1 MKISSLIFAVLMF
14 LVSCSNKDK
23 LTDKSKLS
31 PYDYRLFQGTVVWPL
46 AKAAHEG
53 DIELTEEILTKCP
66 GLANIQD
73 SIYGNTILMMAIIN
87 QDYKLFKLLIDNG
100 ANVNYHNKFGGQS
113 PLIEASS
120 YKQYDYK
127 FAKDLVE
134 KGANVNDT
142 TRNSPNAQVSPL
154 MAASRSG
161 NILIVEYLLKQGAN
175 INYRNNF
182 GSTALGESM
191 LTQKYDVALLLLNNG
206 ADFLSPIY
214 NGLDEYGKSTVP
226 ISMITALRNAMT
238 EIGTPEYVQKRKI
251 IYFLKTKGINY
262 DSIPIPDYVIKRAK
276 EKYPSTWQDYLRH
289 Y

>member
-1 MKISSLIFAVLMF
+1 MF

-31 PYDYRLFQGTVVWPL
+31 PYDYRLFQGTAVWPL
-46 AKAAHEG
+46 AKAVHEG
-53 DIELTEEILTKCP
+53 DIELSEKILAKQP

-100 ANVNYHNKFGGQS
+100 ANVNYHNKLGGQS

-120 YKQYDYK
+120 YKQYDSK
-127 FAKDLVE
+127 FAKDLVG

-191 LTQKYDVALLLLNNG
+191 LTQKYDIALLLLDNG

-214 NGLDEYGKSTVP
+214 NGIDEYGKSTVP
-226 ISMITALRNAMT
+226 ISMLTALRNAMT
-238 EIGTPEYVQKRKI
+238 EIGTPEYEQKKEI
-251 IYFLKTKGINY
+251 INFLKTKGINY
-262 DSIPIPDYVIKRAK
+262 DSTPIPDYVIKRAQ
-276 EKYPSTWQDYLRH
+276 EKYPSTWQDYLRR